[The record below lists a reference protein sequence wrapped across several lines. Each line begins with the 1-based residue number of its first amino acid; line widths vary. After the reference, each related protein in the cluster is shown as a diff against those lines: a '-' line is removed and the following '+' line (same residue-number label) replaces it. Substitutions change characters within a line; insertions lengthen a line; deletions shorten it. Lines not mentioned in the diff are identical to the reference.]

1 MRVLFVVWPGDTHLF
16 PVTPLAW
23 ALQSAGHEVRIGTH
37 HALAESI
44 TSIGLT
50 PIGLGDKDVLPMG
63 PGKPYPEAEWE
74 RLERVTTALEL
85 GPDERDTW
93 DIFTH
98 YLLPGV
104 WDFLPL
110 GLGDDQPQPGV
121 DDLVEFARDWQP
133 DLVLWDPLYP
143 AAAVAAA
150 ACGAAHARLSPWQD
164 YCGWTLDRYNASA
177 AALELGEHPLVAA
190 LRPAAARH
198 GVEVNDELLYGQWTI
213 DGLPP
218 GFRLTTTARG
228 VPLRLMQYA
237 APTAVPEWLR
247 KPPDR
252 PRVAVSLGLSQR
264 TFMSEED
271 DGWSYLP
278 AVMQALSE
286 LDVEV
291 IATLNAVQLAGL
303 GKLPANV
310 RAVDYVPLNQLLPSC
325 SALIHHGGPGSFT
338 AGAAHQVP
346 QLVMDSA
353 DASIAE
359 KFPTCSATARYVIEQ
374 GAGLSLD
381 LKKPSAD
388 SIRERI
394 SRVLEE
400 PSFRAG
406 AARVYNDLQAMPS
419 PVDLVPTLE
428 RLTVEHRSR

>member
-1 MRVLFVVWPGDTHLF
+1 MRVLFFVWPGDTHLF

-23 ALQSAGHEVRIGTH
+23 ALQSAGHEVRIGSH
-37 HALAESI
+37 HNMAEAI

-50 PIGLGDKDVLPMG
+50 PIGVGDKDVPPMG
-63 PGKPYPEAEWE
+63 PGKPYPPDEWD
-74 RLERVTTALEL
+74 RLERVTTGLAL
-85 GPDERDTW
+85 GPEERDTW
-93 DIFTH
+93 DIFTQ

-104 WDFLPL
+104 WDFLPPD
-110 GLGDDQPQPGV
+110 GSADQPLPGV
-121 DDLVEFARDWQP
+121 DDLVEFARNWQP
-133 DLVLWDPLYP
+133 DLVLWDPLCP
-143 AAAVAAA
+143 GAAIAAA
-150 ACGAAHARLSPWQD
+150 ASGAAHARLSPWQD
-164 YCGWTLDRYNASA
+164 YCGWTIDRYAASGLDA
-177 AALELGEHPLVAA
+177 EFGEHPLAAA

-198 GVEVNDELLYGQWTI
+198 GVEMTPELLFGQWTV

-218 GFRLTTTARG
+218 GFRLPTSARS

-237 APTAVPEWLR
+237 APALVPEWLH
-247 KPPDR
+247 KPADR

-278 AVMQALSE
+278 FLMKALGE

-303 GKLPANV
+303 DGLPDNV
-310 RAVDYVPLNQLLPSC
+310 RAVDYVPLNQLLPTC

-338 AGAAHQVP
+338 AGATHRVP
-346 QLVMDSA
+346 QLVLDS
-353 DASIAE
+353 DGTVAE

-381 LKKPSAD
+381 LRKPSAE
-388 SIRERI
+388 SMRERI
-394 SRVLEE
+394 SRVLYE
-400 PSFRAG
+400 PSFQAG
-406 AARVYNDLQAMPS
+406 ASRVFNDLQAMPS

-428 RLTVEHRSR
+428 RLALQHRTR